1 MQSSEFP
8 IFPLRV
14 VLYPGGPLPLRI
26 FETRYLDMVSHC
38 MRHDSCFGVV
48 GVQEESSHGVDHIF
62 GVGTAARII
71 AWDRSEDG
79 LLAIVTRGE
88 QRFRIQSVIK
98 RADGLDVAKVIWLD
112 PEPSLEVPEP
122 LKYLAT
128 VVLGLLEEFTPMY
141 GDVPRNPDDASWL
154 GYRLAELLPLPI
166 AQKQLYLEMD
176 DPIGRLQQLAK
187 DVSHLRSDA

>member
-1 MQSSEFP
+1 
-8 IFPLRV
+8 LRV
-14 VLYPGGPLPLRI
+14 
-26 FETRYLDMVSHC
+26 FEPRYLDMVSHC

-48 GVQEESSHGVDHIF
+48 GVQEESPHGSDHIF

-71 AWDRSEDG
+71 DWDRSDDG

-88 QRFRIQSVIK
+88 QRFRIESVSK
-98 RADGLDVAKVIWLD
+98 KEDGLDVAKVIWLE
-112 PEPSLEVPEP
+112 PEPTLEVPEN

-141 GDVPRNPDDASWL
+141 GNVPRNPDDASWL

-176 DPIGRLQQLAK
+176 DPVGRLQQLAK

>member
-26 FETRYLDMVSHC
+26 FEPRYLDMISQC
-38 MRHDSCFGVV
+38 LRNDSCFGVV
-48 GVQEESSHGVDHIF
+48 GVQDESPQGGDHIF

-71 AWDRSEDG
+71 DWDKSDDG
-79 LLAIVTRGE
+79 LLAITTRGE
-88 QRFRIQSVIK
+88 QRFRIDSVSK
-98 RADGLDVAKVIWLD
+98 KSDGLNVARVTWLD
-112 PEPSLEVPEP
+112 PEPSLEVPES
-122 LKYLAT
+122 LKYLAS
-128 VVLGLLEEFTPMY
+128 VVMGLLEEFTSMY
-141 GDVPRNPDDASWL
+141 GNVPRDPDNASWL

-166 AQKQLYLEMD
+166 AQKQLYLEME
-176 DPIGRLQQLAK
+176 DPVGRLHQLAK

>member
-1 MQSSEFP
+1 M
-8 IFPLRV
+8 RV
-14 VLYPGGPLPLRI
+14 
-26 FETRYLDMVSHC
+26 FEPRYLDMVSHC

-48 GVQEESSHGVDHIF
+48 GVQEESPQGGDHIF

-71 AWDRSEDG
+71 DWDRSEDG
-79 LLAIVTRGE
+79 LLAIVNRGE
-88 QRFRIQSVIK
+88 QRFRIESVSK
-98 RADGLDVAKVIWLD
+98 QADGLDVAKVIWLE
-112 PEPSLEVPEP
+112 PEPTVGVPKP

-141 GDVPRNPDDASWL
+141 CDVPRNPDDASWL

-176 DPIGRLQQLAK
+176 DPISRLQQLAK